1 MNLTLN
7 LALWIVAGLL
17 AVVFLVSSTT
27 TLFVPKEMLAAP
39 RRGMDRR
46 RHRPAATTPRQPRRP
61 TIRRPADH
69 PCDHAVRQGL
79 RSLPRVPRHPRRIH
93 WSIPDPAS
101 VSQTEQGSYLAFR
114 HAAAD
119 IDIRIRHLLPV
130 LGTHHEEVQP

>member
-69 PCDHAVRQGL
+69 ACDHAVRQGL
-79 RSLPRVPRHPRRIH
+79 RSLPRVPPPPAADPLEHPR
-93 WSIPDPAS
+93 PG
-101 VSQTEQGSYLAFR
+101 QGER
-114 HAAAD
+114 
-119 IDIRIRHLLPV
+119 
-130 LGTHHEEVQP
+130 Q